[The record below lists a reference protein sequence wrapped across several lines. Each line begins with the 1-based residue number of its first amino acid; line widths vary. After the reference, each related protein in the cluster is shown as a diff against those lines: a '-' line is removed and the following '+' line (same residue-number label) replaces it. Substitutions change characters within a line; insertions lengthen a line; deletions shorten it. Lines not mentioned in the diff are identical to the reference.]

1 MPEAIFPEGPAFFGG
16 TFHAR
21 GRFPGR
27 SCAFPGDLPCQGPFS
42 RKVRERVGER
52 VGEKDCT
59 VAGMDPFLT
68 IWHGNIGKKIDLA
81 VWHRQKSMIWQ
92 YGIGKKNTIRQG
104 DVCRKFVIPVE
115 IDYFC
120 IVSI

>member
-1 MPEAIFPEGPAFFGG
+1 MLVAVFLEGPAFFRG

-21 GRFPGR
+21 GHFPGR
-27 SCAFPGDLPCQGPFS
+27 SCVFQGDLPCQGPFS

-68 IWHGNIGKKIDLA
+68 IWHGNIGKKFDLA
-81 VWHRQKSMIWQ
+81 VWHRQKEYNPAGGRWQ
-92 YGIGKKNTIRQG
+92 K
-104 DVCRKFVIPVE
+104 VCDSGR
-115 IDYFC
+115 D
-120 IVSI
+120 